1 MKSLLIT
8 FVLLGGSLFA
18 AACVNTSSG
27 AGNEARGGSS
37 WTGWLLPIGF
47 IAILYFVLMRPQ
59 QRKAKMRRE
68 MLRQLEIGDEVLLA
82 SGIYGRVIRFD
93 EPTVFVEISDSVQI
107 KVTREAIAERIT
119 YRTEDPGGESGEG

>member
-18 AACVNTSSG
+18 AAC
-27 AGNEARGGSS
+27 AGNSANAGAESRGGSS
-37 WTGWLLPIGF
+37 WNLLLTIGF
-47 IAILYFVLMRPQ
+47 IAILFFVLMRPQ
-59 QRKAKMRRE
+59 RKAKMRRRE

-82 SGIYGRVIRFD
+82 SGIYGRVVRFD

-119 YRTEDPGGESGEG
+119 YRAEDLGGESGEG

>member
-1 MKSLLIT
+1 MKSLLTT

-18 AACVNTSSG
+18 ASCVPGRTNEQGESGG
-27 AGNEARGGSS
+27 AGWS
-37 WTGWLLPIGF
+37 GWLLPIAF

-68 MLRQLEIGDEVLLA
+68 MLRQLEVGDEVLLA

>member
-8 FVLLGGSLFA
+8 LVLLGGSLFA
-18 AACVNTSSG
+18 ASCASRNNASG
-27 AGNEARGGSS
+27 ESGGSS
-37 WTGWLLPIGF
+37 WGGWLLPIAF

-59 QRKAKMRRE
+59 QRKQKMRRE

-119 YRTEDPGGESGEG
+119 YRPEDLGGESEG

>member
-1 MKSLLIT
+1 MKSLLTT

-18 AACVNTSSG
+18 ASCVGNRSSEG
-27 AGNEARGGSS
+27 ESGGGGWGN
-37 WTGWLLPIGF
+37 WLLPIAF
-47 IAILYFVLMRPQ
+47 ILILYFVLMRPQ

-68 MLRQLEIGDEVLLA
+68 MLRQLEVGDEVLLA

-119 YRTEDPGGESGEG
+119 YRAEDPGGESEEG

>member
-8 FVLLGGSLFA
+8 LVLLGGSLFA
-18 AACVNTSSG
+18 ASCTGRNNASG
-27 AGNEARGGSS
+27 ESGGSS
-37 WTGWLLPIGF
+37 WGSWLLPIAF

-59 QRKAKMRRE
+59 QRKQKMRRE

-119 YRTEDPGGESGEG
+119 YRPEDLGGESES